1 MLRAAEPVANDV
13 ATLVDDDDLDALRA
27 DVDSQDQMTR
37 LPSDHGERV
46 GVSSAAIS
54 VADIAP

>member
-1 MLRAAEPVANDV
+1 MLRRGGTAGHDV
-13 ATLVDDDDLDALRA
+13 ATLVDEDDLDALRA
-27 DVDSQDQMTR
+27 DVDSQDQR
-37 LPSDHGERV
+37 HVFPSDHGERV